1 MKKPYIGEEPVVER
15 TVPKITINKTKR
27 IQSLIDARTTYDGKV
42 TNRHYEWSGAGAIVD
57 VDEQDVP
64 DLLSKRRGK
73 KPCCGNSEQPPIFQ
87 LA

>member
-1 MKKPYIGEEPVVER
+1 MKKPYTGEPIVEE

-27 IQSLIDARTTYDGKV
+27 IQSLIDARATYDGKV

-73 KPCCGNSEQPPIFQ
+73 KPCCGNSEQSSIFQ